1 MWPTM
6 AHFAEELYLVDI
18 HSDLGRRYGGMSHKF
33 IVSCTLRFNLQELTL
48 DVCNLMVKIL

>member
-6 AHFAEELYLVDI
+6 AYFAEELYLIDV
-18 HSDLGRRYGGMSHKF
+18 HPDLGRRYGGMPHKF

-48 DVCNLMVKIL
+48 NVCNLMMKIL